1 VGAAVEP
8 MPDRCAIA
16 CLLMRPFAMAPTMFN
31 AMPNVE
37 LTGRRRR
44 GALAARCMM
53 NQRRRAAK
61 VACRW
66 RSG

>member
-1 VGAAVEP
+1 VLRVGLASVGTV
-8 MPDRCAIA
+8 
-16 CLLMRPFAMAPTMFN
+16 L
-31 AMPNVE
+31 PNVE

-53 NQRRRAAK
+53 NEKRLAAK
-61 VACRW
+61 VTCRW